1 MRWPREGG
9 PEARACLGD
18 QSRKLELVFCFGSSS
33 AGREAQ
39 RPVTGCRAGRLSSV
53 GTPDPSVL
61 PTSAHNTL
69 IARQEGILNHTEA
82 QRDGIRTI

>member
-1 MRWPREGG
+1 MAEGG
-9 PEARACLGD
+9 EAPRRARASVTKAENLNWF
-18 QSRKLELVFCFGSSS
+18 FCFGSSS